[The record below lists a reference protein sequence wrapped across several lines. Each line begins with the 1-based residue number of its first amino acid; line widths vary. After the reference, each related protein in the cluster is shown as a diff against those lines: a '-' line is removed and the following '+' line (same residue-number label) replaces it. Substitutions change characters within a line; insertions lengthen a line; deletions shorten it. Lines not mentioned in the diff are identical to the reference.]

1 MVFLYLKLRRRK
13 ERRAEMIKVKVI
25 KRYSDVKTG
34 KIEEVGNVLEVTE
47 ERARHLVSEGVAKE
61 LKESR
66 GTKKE
71 TE

>member
-1 MVFLYLKLRRRK
+1 
-13 ERRAEMIKVKVI
+13 MIKVKVI

-66 GTKKE
+66 NTKNE

>member
-1 MVFLYLKLRRRK
+1 MRRRK
-13 ERRAEMIKVKVI
+13 RKEGEIVKVKVI

>member
-1 MVFLYLKLRRRK
+1 
-13 ERRAEMIKVKVI
+13 MIKVKVI

>member
-1 MVFLYLKLRRRK
+1 MV
-13 ERRAEMIKVKVI
+13 KVKVV
-25 KRYSDVKTG
+25 KRYSDMKTG
-34 KIEEVGNVLEVTE
+34 KIEEVGSILEVTE